1 MLPNMISRKQR
12 PFQEADTIR
21 GHPGRQLFRR
31 RGKHQVLE
39 GQRRQKHGF
48 ERHLECYTADRL
60 VIERGVYRQEADRD
74 TKSRDGG
81 VEQECPECPRPADAI
96 IISYIHQPEE

>member
-12 PFQEADTIR
+12 PFQEADIIR
-21 GHPGRQLFRR
+21 GHQGDSFSVAVGSIRSWKGNVGRNTVFNSSSNVMPCTSLSLK
-31 RGKHQVLE
+31 G
-39 GQRRQKHGF
+39 G
-48 ERHLECYTADRL
+48 
-60 VIERGVYRQEADRD
+60 YRQEADRY

-81 VEQECPECPRPADAI
+81 IEQECPECPRPADAI